1 MTQTSPLSAT
11 QKRQAFRAILTG
23 TKCLYPASVFDPIS
37 ARLAE
42 DIGFETMMMAGSIAS
57 QTVLGAPDLIL
68 LTLSEFADL
77 ALRIN
82 RATDLPMMADAD
94 HGYGNALNV
103 MRTVEELEAAGIAGM
118 TIEDTALPRPFGEA
132 KARPLPLDESIGK
145 MKAAVA
151 ARTDA
156 NTIIFARTGAIAMTG
171 LEDTLIRIAA
181 YEKTGVDAIFLSGV
195 KTRAEVEAVTA
206 STKLPVV
213 LGTLTAEIED
223 RDFLSSKGIPIALL
237 GHAPIMAAVEATRA
251 TLQALRD
258 GVKPKAL
265 TGLASDE
272 LMKRLTRDDH
282 YRAATKNFL
291 TPQ

>member
-1 MTQTSPLSAT
+1 MNLT
-11 QKRQAFRAILTG
+11 KRRERARALLASKT
-23 TKCLYPASVFDPIS
+23 CHFPASVYDPLS

-42 DIGFETMMMAGSIAS
+42 DMGFEAGMFAGSVAS
-57 QTVLGAPDLIL
+57 LTVLGGPDLIL
-68 LTLSEFADL
+68 LTLSEFADQ
-77 ALRIN
+77 AKRIN
-82 RATDLPMMADAD
+82 RACSTMPVMADAD

-132 KARPLPLDESIGK
+132 KPRPLPLDESIGK

-151 ARTDA
+151 ARTNA
-156 NTIIFARTGAIAMTG
+156 NTIIFARTGAIGMTG

-282 YRAATKNFL
+282 YRAATKDFL